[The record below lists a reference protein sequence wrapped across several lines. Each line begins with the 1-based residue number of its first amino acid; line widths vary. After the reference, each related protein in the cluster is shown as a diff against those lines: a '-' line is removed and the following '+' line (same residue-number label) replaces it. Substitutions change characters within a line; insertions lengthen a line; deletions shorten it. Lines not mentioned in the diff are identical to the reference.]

1 MKGSIQK
8 HGLSLKRNRPE
19 RVTIAFIGWVCLV
32 LVCSIGCAR
41 GQDAGKEKNTRPK
54 ISAPELSGGTAW
66 LNTAKPISL
75 KDLRGKVVL
84 LDF

>member
-41 GQDAGKEKNTRPK
+41 GQDAGKEKKYP
-54 ISAPELSGGTAW
+54 PENLGTG
-66 LNTAKPISL
+66 IV
-75 KDLRGKVVL
+75 RGYCMAQYSQAHFPERSQGKSR
-84 LDF
+84 FA